1 MASSGDVLSCPR
13 CGAHYAPEHRF
24 CGSCGGEVRSADPVQ
39 PVQPVRTQ
47 PTQSEPVTQRSDE
60 LDRLAGAPYDPSADV
75 SAARARDQDD
85 AIPYYI
91 PTNRVVLLTVLS
103 SGLYVFYW
111 MYVTWR
117 QYRDYTGEVAYPF
130 FHALCLA
137 VPVYNFFRLH
147 AHMRVFQELMDVRG
161 VPSTLSPLRAVL
173 IYLGVVLLGLV
184 SFMLPAEGALL
195 TPSQQGA
202 YVVIN
207 VSQTVLLAWMMW
219 HAQTNFNRLW
229 QHYLGA
235 RLGPTPLAP
244 AEVAIT
250 ILGCIFGWGMLA
262 VVVIDPTLLPADTPV
277 GS

>member
-1 MASSGDVLSCPR
+1 MASSGDLLSCPR
-13 CGAHYAPEHRF
+13 CGAQYAPEHRF
-24 CGSCGGEVRSADPVQ
+24 CGSCGAEVGPADPVQ
-39 PVQPVRTQ
+39 PVRPA
-47 PTQSEPVTQRSDE
+47 PSPPGPEPVTRRSED

-75 SAARARDQDD
+75 GAARARDLDN
-85 AIPYYI
+85 AVPYFI

-137 VPVYNFFRLH
+137 VPIYNLFRLH
-147 AHMRVFQELMDVRG
+147 AHMRVYQEMMDVRG
-161 VPSTLSPLRAVL
+161 VPSTLSPMRAVL

-184 SFMLPAEGALL
+184 SFMLPAEGAL

-202 YVVIN
+202 FVVIN
-207 VSQTVLLAWMMW
+207 IGQTVLLAWMMW

-235 RLGPTPLAP
+235 RLGSTPLAP

-250 ILGCIFGWGMLA
+250 ILGCVFGWGMLA
-262 VVVIDPTLLPADTPV
+262 VILIDPTLLPADTPV